1 MRIKTLLNKEGITR
15 LQAIIIAII
24 VVVAAVAGVV
34 FYMLSRPPV
43 RDYYKIGVIAEL
55 TGDLARGG
63 FCVKRGYDM
72 WANTI
77 NEKGGITIE
86 GKSYRVELVYYDAKS
101 DPAEA
106 AKAVEKAVADGCDFL
121 LGPYSS
127 KCTLGGGPVAEKY
140 KIPFV
145 TGSAESHL
153 IPEQHYKCTFQTCVT
168 TRETPETIIKCLVQ
182 QYKLPIKTVAIIGA
196 DDAFS
201 KSLAE
206 SFSDYCKKYG
216 LNVIF
221 FEIYP
226 VAITDLTPVITR
238 VMALNPDVLINAGHP
253 SNHVVVIRNSKELKF
268 NPKLFV
274 FHWGVDTAD
283 FLDQLK
289 ADANYAVGAVMW
301 SPKSPWKDPLFGSS
315 KEFVDKFVTI
325 YGREPDYSEAACAA
339 TGVFI
344 GELLKKYKLTPPFDD
359 AKRAKMLEALEEFS
373 CETLFGVM
381 KYSTDPAHW
390 HVNIG
395 LVEYLLTVQIINQ
408 KPVII
413 GPEKSK
419 EANIVFPKPPW

>member
-1 MRIKTLLNKEGITR
+1 MKALLDQEGITR

-24 VVVAAVAGVV
+24 IVIAIIASVVY
-34 FYMLSRPPV
+34 FYMPLRAPV
-43 RDYYKIGVIAEL
+43 RDYYKIGVIVEL

-63 FCVKRGYDM
+63 FTAKRGYDI

-101 DPAEA
+101 DSAEA

-140 KIPFV
+140 KMPFI

-153 IPEQHYKCTFQTCVT
+153 IPKQHYKYTFQTCVT
-168 TRETPETIIKCLVQ
+168 TMETPEVPIRCIVE
-182 QYKLPIKTVAIIGA
+182 QYKLPVKTAAIIGG

-206 SFSDYCKKYG
+206 AFKYYCEEYG
-216 LNVIF
+216 LKVIF

-238 VMALNPDVLINAGHP
+238 VMALNPDILINAGHP

-283 FLDQLK
+283 FLDMLK
-289 ADANYAVGAVMW
+289 ADANYVVGAVMW
-301 SPKSPWKDPLFGSS
+301 SPKAPWKDPLFGSA
-315 KEFVDKFVTI
+315 KEFVEKFTTL
-325 YGREPDYSEAACAA
+325 YGHDPDYGEAACAA

-359 AKRAKMLEALEEFS
+359 AKRAKFLEALEEFS

-395 LVEYLLTVQIINQ
+395 LLKYLLTVQIINQ

-413 GPEKSK
+413 GPEASK
-419 EANIVFPKPPW
+419 EADIVFPKPPW